1 MESTSQKNH
10 DPKSNEKEE
19 HRSNQKTLNKFKG
32 IISNIP
38 KKQGVWVFD
47 LYQYEGFWGDFLRKD
62 DRDLFII
69 SRGVLSK
76 IKTDDKRLM
85 REGEKGHLESV
96 AE

>member
-1 MESTSQKNH
+1 
-10 DPKSNEKEE
+10 
-19 HRSNQKTLNKFKG
+19 L
-32 IISNIP
+32 
-38 KKQGVWVFD
+38 
-47 LYQYEGFWGDFLRKD
+47 WGDFLRKD

-69 SRGVLSK
+69 SCGVLSK